1 LKGGAKEPPAAVAG
15 RELTGRRGLFV
26 YDLILAALFFGVVL
40 SPLAIHGWQD
50 WMERRALRREAEEA
64 APTVEVGV
72 VVVE

>member
-1 LKGGAKEPPAAVAG
+1 
-15 RELTGRRGLFV
+15 V

>member
-50 WMERRALRREAEEA
+50 WMERRALRREAEV
-64 APTVEVGV
+64 PVVEVGA